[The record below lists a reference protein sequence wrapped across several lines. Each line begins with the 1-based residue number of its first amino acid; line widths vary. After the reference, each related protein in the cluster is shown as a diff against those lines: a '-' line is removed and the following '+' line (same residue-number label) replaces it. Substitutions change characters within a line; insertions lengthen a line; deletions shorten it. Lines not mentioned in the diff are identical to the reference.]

1 MDNYCIIFYIFQ
13 AILYHFISP
22 SAHKGNNIQNWF
34 LTRISLESTCSIG
47 KSGGYVYRKKHMFCY
62 LDRFV
67 FINIVNWQRDCILLI
82 CLINTISLLHMRIE
96 YIYTYVYINIGMVNM
111 NTHTSIAF
119 NWLNKWGAESKFV
132 CKIRWA
138 DGITKIGF
146 TILNNA
152 FIFECYAFL
161 SLNVSQKWMCIT
173 CFPKENFWSF
183 LALQVVLNSLTPN
196 I

>member
-1 MDNYCIIFYIFQ
+1 MF
-13 AILYHFISP
+13 
-22 SAHKGNNIQNWF
+22 
-34 LTRISLESTCSIG
+34 
-47 KSGGYVYRKKHMFCY
+47 YRKEWRLRVQKKTYVLLSRPIRVYKHRELAARLY
-62 LDRFV
+62 FV
-67 FINIVNWQRDCILLI
+67 NMLNQQHLATPYA
-82 CLINTISLLHMRIE
+82 NRIHI
-96 YIYTYVYINIGMVNM
+96 YITYVYINIGMVNM